1 MPEGV
6 KVMKNYTVEQ
16 KIESF
21 ENDGMVIKSVKTVD
35 GEVYLFEDYEY
46 DLDLVV
52 EVEVVDLQ
60 DYEENGFDVEG
71 LYAKWIVL

>member
-1 MPEGV
+1 MR
-6 KVMKNYTVEQ
+6 NYTVEQ

-21 ENDGMVIKSVKTVD
+21 ENDGMVIKSVKAVD
-35 GEVYLFEDYEY
+35 GEIYLFEDYEY
-46 DLDLVV
+46 DLDLIV

-71 LYAKWIVL
+71 LDAKWIVL

>member
-1 MPEGV
+1 
-6 KVMKNYTVEQ
+6 MKNYTVEQ

-35 GEVYLFEDYEY
+35 GKVYLLEDYEY

-52 EVEVVDLQ
+52 EIEVVDLQ

-71 LYAKWIVL
+71 LDAKWIVL

>member
-1 MPEGV
+1 
-6 KVMKNYTVEQ
+6 MKNYTVEQ

>member
-1 MPEGV
+1 
-6 KVMKNYTVEQ
+6 MKNYTVEQ

-21 ENDGMVIKSVKTVD
+21 ENDGLVIKSVKTVD
-35 GEVYLFEDYEY
+35 GEVYLFEYYEY

-71 LYAKWIVL
+71 LDTKWIVL